1 MKNTQTDSTNKE
13 IFTRNLKR
21 YLNLHEKTQ
30 KEVAAAIGVT
40 TGNFCDWVKGRSYPR
55 IEKLQALADYF
66 GVTMASLVED
76 VNMEKETISDEDQA
90 VLDLFHEVPEEKREL
105 VLSMI
110 RAAVGKL

>member
-1 MKNTQTDSTNKE
+1 MKMPTDLENKT
-13 IFTRNLKR
+13 IFMNNLRR
-21 YLNLHEKTQ
+21 YLNLYQKTQ

-40 TGNFCDWVKGRSYPR
+40 TGNFCDWMKGRSYPR
-55 IEKLQALADYF
+55 ADKLQALADYF
-66 GVTMASLVED
+66 GIQMSDLVD
-76 VNMEKETISDEDQA
+76 DTTITRDYISEEDQA